1 MEKLDGLD
9 LDNVIEKNSKRKI
22 LEYIF
27 QSLRKRR

>member
-9 LDNVIEKNSKRKI
+9 LDNIIEENSKRKI

-27 QSLRKRR
+27 QSPRKRR